1 MRTIFE
7 RKIIEKL
14 ASDRQGCDGFSRI
27 QSVSEQVEVRR
38 SAVNSGE
45 RGYALVGL
53 MGVMLFALILTTAAA
68 PRIKYESQ
76 REREEEMLW
85 RGQQIQRALMLFSM
99 ARQNQYPRE
108 LKELVEGVMVGIKK
122 VRFLRPSALCDPMS
136 PCEPGESNWRLVH
149 PGDPLPKELM
159 DALISFQQQQ
169 NGVMIQI
176 PGALRTFAQMGSVKL
191 PGQESESDTQ
201 TEENGAPAAGG
212 PPNTPGLSGSDNLPI
227 IGVVSR
233 KTDEMF
239 RSYYGIESYDHAL
252 FFPGVPVV
260 AGGFNRAALIGSGSN
275 QQRGGGNG
283 NGMGNNC
290 KQGEISVGGQCIR
303 AGQQLNSP
311 GQGQAP
317 Q

>member
-1 MRTIFE
+1 MADMSTMFIRT
-7 RKIIEKL
+7 IIEKF
-14 ASDRQGCDGFSRI
+14 ASERPGCDGSSRGR
-27 QSVSEQVEVRR
+27 SVM
-38 SAVNSGE
+38 NSGE

-68 PRIKYESQ
+68 PKIKYEAQ

-85 RGQQIQRALMLFSM
+85 RGQQIQKALMLFSM

-108 LKELVEGVMVGIKK
+108 LKELVEGVTVGIKK
-122 VRFLRPSALCDPMS
+122 VRFLRPSALCDPMT

-169 NGVMIQI
+169 NGVMVPV

-191 PGQESESDTQ
+191 PGQESETQ
-201 TEENGAPAAGG
+201 TEDNGAPAGG
-212 PPNTPGLSGSDNLPI
+212 PPDTPGLDGSGKLPI

-239 RSYYGIESYDHAL
+239 RSYYGIDSYDHAL
-252 FFPGVPVV
+252 FFPGVQVV
-260 AGGFNRAALIGSGSN
+260 AGGFNRAALIGTANNQQN
-275 QQRGGGNG
+275 QQRGNG

-290 KQGEISVGGQCIR
+290 KQGEISIGGQCIR
-303 AGQQLNSP
+303 AGQQINST
-311 GQGQAP
+311 GQSQAP